1 MIECPTCKHQEFVG
15 TLYCGECG
23 TRLVHGASIPTVEI
37 ARERIERGDG
47 TVTKPSA
54 QEGPELESGA
64 ILGLRVV
71 SSGAV
76 VSLIGRENY
85 TLGRLVPT
93 QAVIPDVDLGP
104 FKAHEHGVSRMHA
117 EIRLDENG
125 VYIVDLESANGTH
138 VNGQRLEPQVRTP
151 VRHGDI
157 IQLGS
162 LSLQLISRYR
172 A

>member
-23 TRLVHGASIPTVEI
+23 TRLVHGASVPTMEVSRGHVEPG
-37 ARERIERGDG
+37 EG
-47 TVTKPSA
+47 TVTKPGA

-71 SSGAV
+71 STGTV
-76 VSLIGRENY
+76 LSLIGRENY

-93 QAVIPDVDLGP
+93 QAVIPDVDLSP
-104 FKAHEHGVSRMHA
+104 FRAHEHGVSRMHA
-117 EIRLDENG
+117 EIRLDYNG
-125 VYIVDLESANGTH
+125 VHVIDLESANGTH
-138 VNGQRLEPQVRTP
+138 INGQRLEPQVLTP

-172 A
+172 V

>member
-23 TRLVHGASIPTVEI
+23 TRLVHGASVPTVEV
-37 ARERIERGDG
+37 ATDHIERGDG

-76 VSLIGRENY
+76 LSLIGRENY

-104 FKAHEHGVSRMHA
+104 FRAHEHGVSRMHA
-117 EIRLDENG
+117 EIRLSSDG
-125 VYIVDLESANGTH
+125 VQIIDLESANGTH
-138 VNGQRLEPQVRTP
+138 VNGRRLEAQVLTTI
-151 VRHGDI
+151 RHGDV

-172 A
+172 I

>member
-15 TLYCGECG
+15 TLYCSECG
-23 TRLVHGASIPTVEI
+23 TRLVMGAAVPVVDVL
-37 ARERIERGDG
+37 RGNPDPAEG
-47 TVTKPSA
+47 TVTKPGA

-64 ILGLRVV
+64 ILGLCVV
-71 SSGAV
+71 STGAV
-76 VSLIGRENY
+76 LSLIGRENY

-104 FKAHEHGVSRMHA
+104 FRAHEHGVSRMHA
-117 EIRLDENG
+117 EIRLDRDG
-125 VYIVDLESANGTH
+125 VHIIDLESANGTH
-138 VNGQRLEPQVRTP
+138 VNGRRLEPQVITP
-151 VRHGDI
+151 IRHGDI

-162 LSLQLISRYR
+162 LSLQVISRVR